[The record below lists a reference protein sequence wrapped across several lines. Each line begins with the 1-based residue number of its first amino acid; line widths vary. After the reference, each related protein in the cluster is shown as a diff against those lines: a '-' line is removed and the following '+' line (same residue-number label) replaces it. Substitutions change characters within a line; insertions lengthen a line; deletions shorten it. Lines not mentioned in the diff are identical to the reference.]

1 MELHDQLQ
9 SRTLKGKLKK
19 ESAMRIWAFILLVLS
34 LASAYV
40 GFYHL
45 TGLEADAARGA
56 AVIGLIL
63 FFFVMVFGRKKD

>member
-1 MELHDQLQ
+1 MIRSCRV
-9 SRTLKGKLKK
+9 SRRGKPKK
-19 ESAMRIWAFILLVLS
+19 ESAMRIWALILLVLS
-34 LASAYV
+34 LASASL

-45 TGLEADAARGA
+45 SGLEADAARGA

>member
-1 MELHDQLQ
+1 MELQDFRLSCTQE
-9 SRTLKGKLKK
+9 LKTKK
-19 ESAMRIWAFILLVLS
+19 EPAMRIWAIILLVLS
-34 LASAYV
+34 LASAYL

-45 TGLEADAARGA
+45 SGLEADAARGA

>member
-1 MELHDQLQ
+1 MELHDSLL

-45 TGLEADAARGA
+45 AGLEADAARGA

>member
-1 MELHDQLQ
+1 MIRSCRV
-9 SRTLKGKLKK
+9 SRRGKTKK
-19 ESAMRIWAFILLVLS
+19 ESAMRIWAIILLVLS
-34 LASAYV
+34 LASAYI

-45 TGLEADAARGA
+45 AGLEADAARGA

>member
-1 MELHDQLQ
+1 MTCS
-9 SRTLKGKLKK
+9 SRVSRRGKRKK
-19 ESAMRIWAFILLVLS
+19 ESAMRIWALILLVLS

-40 GFYHL
+40 SFYHL

>member
-1 MELHDQLQ
+1 
-9 SRTLKGKLKK
+9 
-19 ESAMRIWAFILLVLS
+19 MRIWALILLVLS

-40 GFYHL
+40 GFYHF

>member
-1 MELHDQLQ
+1 MELHDSLLSCIQ
-9 SRTLKGKLKK
+9 KGKLKK
-19 ESAMRIWAFILLVLS
+19 ESAMRIWALILLVLS

-45 TGLEADAARGA
+45 TGFEADAARGA

>member
-1 MELHDQLQ
+1 
-9 SRTLKGKLKK
+9 
-19 ESAMRIWAFILLVLS
+19 MRIWAIILLVLS
-34 LASAYV
+34 LASAYL

-45 TGLEADAARGA
+45 SGFEADAARGA

>member
-1 MELHDQLQ
+1 MELHVPIL
-9 SRTLKGKLKK
+9 SRPLKGKLKK
-19 ESAMRIWAFILLVLS
+19 ESAMCIWALILLVLS
-34 LASAYV
+34 LASAYI

-45 TGLEADAARGA
+45 TGFEADAARGA

>member
-1 MELHDQLQ
+1 MELQD
-9 SRTLKGKLKK
+9 SRLSCTEEVKTKK
-19 ESAMRIWAFILLVLS
+19 EPDMRIWAIILLVLS
-34 LASAYV
+34 LASAYI
-40 GFYHL
+40 GFYHF